1 MRFDAY
7 TASIKDQKY
16 RYVADS
22 IADRLGG
29 IVAAGKPMP
38 RYGEVVNV
46 DVGNRMACW
55 VGVNTDSGHIYVEG
69 KGETSPGLADS
80 LRVNF
85 PDHSA
90 PRIDVCEDFNEP
102 GAFDALIGIV
112 RGAKGPRVKGGYVAL
127 PDDVEDGKTWA
138 AGVRGGVGFIRCYEA
153 GKHPDRVHLG
163 KPNWARLEL
172 ECRPHY
178 ARDKVAA
185 ARMTPLQV
193 WGMSAWT
200 RAVGEAVTHV
210 EIPRFQAEIRQY
222 SHDKTTRYI
231 ANTFRRHFEEM
242 LVNGEHLERTI
253 RAVWEEQDEFNKL
266 ARNRAGK

>member
-7 TASIKDQKY
+7 AATIRDQKID
-16 RYVADS
+16 YVAHS
-22 IADRLGG
+22 LAECLEG
-29 IVAAGKPMP
+29 IVARGKPMP
-38 RYGEVVNV
+38 RYGEVLNI
-46 DVGNRMACW
+46 DVGSRMAAW
-55 VGVNTDSGHIYVEG
+55 VGVNSDSGNIYVEG
-69 KGETSPGLADS
+69 KGETTPGLAES

-85 PDHSA
+85 PDHTA

-102 GAFDALIGIV
+102 GAFDALIRIV

-153 GKHPDRVHLG
+153 GKHPDRVHLC
-163 KPNWARLEL
+163 KPDWARLEL

-178 ARDKVAA
+178 ARDKAAA
-185 ARMTPLQV
+185 ARMSPLEV
-193 WGMSAWT
+193 WGMSSWT

-242 LVNGEHLERTI
+242 LANGEHIERTL
-253 RAVWEEQDEFNKL
+253 RSVWEEQDEFDKL
-266 ARNRAGK
+266 PRNRK

>member
-7 TASIKDQKY
+7 AATIRDQKLD
-16 RYVADS
+16 YVANSLADS
-22 IADRLGG
+22 LEGIASR
-29 IVAAGKPMP
+29 GKPMP
-38 RYGEVVNV
+38 RYGEVLSI
-46 DVGNRMACW
+46 DVGSRMAAW

-69 KGETSPGLADS
+69 KGETTPGLAQS
-80 LRVNF
+80 LRVKF
-85 PDHSA
+85 PEHTA
-90 PRIDVCEDFNEP
+90 PRIDVCEDFDEP
-102 GAFDALIGIV
+102 GAFDALIRIV
-112 RGAKGPRVKGGYVAL
+112 RGSKGPRVKGGYVAL

-138 AGVRGGVGFIRCYEA
+138 AGVRGGVGFVRCYEA
-153 GKHPDRVHLG
+153 GKHPDRVHLA

-178 ARDKVAA
+178 ARDKAAA
-185 ARMTPLQV
+185 ARMSPLEV

-210 EIPRFQAEIRQY
+210 PIPRFEAEIRQY

-242 LVNGEHLERTI
+242 LANGEHIERTL
-253 RAVWEEQDEFNKL
+253 RSVWEEQDAFDKL
-266 ARNRAGK
+266 PRNRKR